1 VNLDVRSSTSERPR
15 SRRRRRQRPRPR
27 SRPRRRLRALSLI
40 VALAACGPGRGP
52 TTIPDQDQDHVTTR
66 HGRDAEDPAARLAR
80 AIAGTD
86 PFAVIRAAGHVAAA
100 GGDLTPHRA
109 AIHAAIDR
117 TDPDLLAI
125 VAEELGAREPAGAVR
140 LRIALLAEHTGD
152 RDAAAAQLAL
162 AQAAADGA
170 LFADR
175 TAALAKALAEP
186 SPDPA
191 VIAILAP
198 LSGPHAG
205 LGQEVVA
212 AAQLAI
218 PTGTVLV
225 PIDTRGEPDGAVA
238 AVDAAIGK
246 RAIAIVGPVGDKESL
261 AAARRAAIAGIPIGL
276 LAAADGADPGS
287 GVFRLVSSPAD
298 EARMAAWLAAGE
310 GYPTAGVL
318 APRDDVGAE
327 AAAAFVEAATARG
340 VAVTARGDYDP
351 TSAALEP
358 DVKAFLGLVPATNPR
373 LRDHLRRNGK
383 KGWQTFSPDVPF
395 AFLYIPDRFDRA
407 TLAVAFLPYLGVE
420 LRTTEFSD
428 PELLRRKHRGRIP
441 QVVQLV
447 GDSGWNDARLLVR
460 GGATVEGAL
469 VVTTFAGELDA
480 GPGGE
485 LAARFAAATGR
496 KASAMAAQA
505 HDAVRLV
512 LAARDK
518 AGLGALAGRARWAA
532 MARALVGTRLDDGAC
547 GPAQIDPSGEVL
559 RDPIVLQVDAGELVL
574 AP

>member
-1 VNLDVRSSTSERPR
+1 MND
-15 SRRRRRQRPRPR
+15 
-27 SRPRRRLRALSLI
+27 RLQRALILI

-52 TTIPDQDQDHVTTR
+52 TTHPDQDHVTTTTR
-66 HGRDAEDPAARLAR
+66 GGEAPAAKLER
-80 AIAGTD
+80 AIAGDD
-86 PFAVIRAAGHVAAA
+86 PFAAIRAAGQVAAA
-100 GGDLTPHRA
+100 GGDLAAHRA
-109 AIHAAIDR
+109 AIDAAIDR

-125 VAEELGAREPAGAVR
+125 VVAELGDREPAGAVR
-140 LRIALLAEHTGD
+140 LRLALLAEHAGD
-152 RDAAAAQLAL
+152 RAAAAEQLARVP
-162 AQAAADGA
+162 AAADGA
-170 LFADR
+170 RFADR
-175 TAALAKALAEP
+175 VAALTVALAEP
-186 SPDPA
+186 APDPTIVA
-191 VIAILAP
+191 VIAP
-198 LSGPHAG
+198 LSGPHAA

-212 AAQLAI
+212 AAKLAV
-218 PTGTVLV
+218 PAGTTLV
-225 PIDTRGEPDGAVA
+225 PIDTRGEPDGAIA

-246 RAIAIVGPVGDKESL
+246 RAIAVIGPVGEKESL

-276 LAAADGADPGS
+276 LAAGDGADPGA

-351 TSAALEP
+351 TSANLEP
-358 DVKAFLGLVPATNPR
+358 DVKAFLGLVPARNER

-395 AFLYIPDRFDRA
+395 AFLYLPDRFDRA

-420 LRTTEFSD
+420 LRTTDFPD

-447 GDSGWNDARLLVR
+447 GDSGWNDARVLVR
-460 GGATVEGAL
+460 GGPTVEGAL
-469 VVTTFAGELDA
+469 IVTTFAGELDA

-512 LAARDK
+512 IAARDK

-532 MARALVGTRLDDGAC
+532 LARALVGTRLDDGAC
-547 GPAQIDPSGEVL
+547 GPAQIDPTGEVL
-559 RDPIVLQVDAGELVL
+559 RDPIVLQVDGGELVL